1 MHSRVLRTEGVAL
14 NKCLTNPSHF
24 SRRPPRIG
32 RLPNFQH
39 RRTASIVPS
48 PDAPPDGEDSNK
60 QSSTPPAPSPS
71 SRPRGR
77 PKTNKG
83 LESKSGETT
92 VFSLPSDLAD
102 HLVWLPEEN
111 LVAKE
116 SSLPPEEM
124 IQEALAN
131 LLVSFHPKTQHRAT
145 YTTSA
150 GPPVEP
156 SVTLYCPIEGG
167 TYVIDTAV
175 VELARRTDADV
186 LVLDALD
193 LLAGEWG
200 RFGKGL

>member
-1 MHSRVLRTEGVAL
+1 MHSRVLRTEGVVL

-32 RLPNFQH
+32 RLPNLQH

-60 QSSTPPAPSPS
+60 QSSTPPVPSPP

-83 LESKSGETT
+83 LESKSGETFT
-92 VFSLPSDLAD
+92 LPSDLAD

-131 LLVSFHPKTQHRAT
+131 LLVSFHPKAQHRAT
-145 YTTSA
+145 YPTSA

-200 RFGKGL
+200 QFGKGL

>member
-1 MHSRVLRTEGVAL
+1 MHSRVLRTEGIAL

-32 RLPNFQH
+32 RFPNLQH

-48 PDAPPDGEDSNK
+48 PEAPPDGEDGNK
-60 QSSTPPAPSPS
+60 PASVPPASS
-71 SRPRGR
+71 QTSRPRGR
-77 PKTNKG
+77 PKINRG
-83 LESKSGETT
+83 LDSKPGDTT
-92 VFSLPSDLAD
+92 VSSLPSDLAD
-102 HLVWLPEEN
+102 HFIWLPEEN

-131 LLVSFHPKTQHRAT
+131 LLVSFHPKSQHHAT

-167 TYVIDTAV
+167 TYIIDAAV
-175 VELARRTDADV
+175 LELARRTDADV

-200 RFGKGL
+200 PFGKGV